1 MDDEVKEV
9 TQALQSVERLKL
21 ELRERNTEAGNDVF
35 QKCVESLENLKFI
48 KSSLEGSEVTVTTP
62 EISEEFL
69 TELKQQTL
77 MHLPSSMTEAARG
90 KILDLVQKTFQET
103 DVVVVYVCLLTC
115 PWYSCTQ
122 RERGEQAKYNQLFI
136 VYQST
141 MARVVSPLNTNTV
154 DQNNVIDKDWFYASE
169 LFHFVQFVSRGRTRN
184 VEALYCPE
192 GAIIYQSENWKQLR
206 QTLDCTKIMRMR
218 GFLEACRGQSVGGIG
233 KKGKDGK
240 FRLNEASTFRQL
252 TDSFRLMHHG
262 YNSVKGL
269 PPCTT
274 EFTHTDHL
282 PEVAQRAVT
291 MLNSMYQNPDIS
303 KKDVFAVLLEWQGQV
318 DKEATNT
325 YSPPEEVQGI
335 VGNWHK
341 HMRLQGKPV
350 PLLRSLSDDHTELLS
365 LMSEIGGPVSKL
377 DPSQIVLI
385 TQAGSYMYNLNTATS
400 DVDFL
405 VIYAENT
412 EKYLTACKRLPEI
425 FESRGKNKQIEY
437 GAYELRCFAE
447 MVHKGSVVILELL
460 YGDNHNYMS
469 PAWKALCRHREG
481 FVTENAISQY
491 MGLIKNNLRM
501 IDIGK
506 HKDNS
511 QERKLFYQIYHKLYS
526 LEYMIEGAPPPVR
539 CTGPVRDF
547 IMRVRTAPLEGDLS
561 REELH
566 SDCRKKVAK
575 FRNTL
580 ASRTT
585 RLHENCDFNL
595 LVDWILTVRGLSHS

>member
-335 VGNWHK
+335 VG
-341 HMRLQGKPV
+341 
-350 PLLRSLSDDHTELLS
+350 LSDDHTELLS

-481 FVTENAISQY
+481 F
-491 MGLIKNNLRM
+491 
-501 IDIGK
+501 
-506 HKDNS
+506 
-511 QERKLFYQIYHKLYS
+511 IYHKLYS